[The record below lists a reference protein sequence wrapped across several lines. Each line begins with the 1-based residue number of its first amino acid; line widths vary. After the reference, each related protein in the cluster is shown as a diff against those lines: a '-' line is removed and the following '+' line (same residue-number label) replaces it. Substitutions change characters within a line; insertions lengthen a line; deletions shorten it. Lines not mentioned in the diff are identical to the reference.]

1 MDEFSSALDKKNE
14 EEIVALL
21 EGLKKTIIFVS
32 HKDIKIKARVCN
44 LEDLNENN

>member
-21 EGLKKTIIFVS
+21 EGLKKQSFLSVIRILRLKHVFV
-32 HKDIKIKARVCN
+32 IWRI
-44 LEDLNENN
+44 